1 MNNQTYI
8 YDFPEQNRKKLA
20 GLFQA
25 FSDETRLKILWLLF
39 QKKCSVKEIVEKT
52 DMEQSAIS
60 HQLAYLKKTNIVKS
74 KRDGKFVYYALK
86 DEHIKTII
94 LMGKEHIE
102 E

>member
-1 MNNQTYI
+1 MNNNTCIKDLSEVQ
-8 YDFPEQNRKKLA
+8 RKKLA
-20 GLFQA
+20 KLFQA

-39 QKKCSVKEIVEKT
+39 KEKQSVKKIIENT
-52 DMEQSAIS
+52 NMEQSAIS
-60 HQLAYLKKTNIVKS
+60 HQLAYLKKINIVES
-74 KRDGKFVYYALK
+74 KREGKFIYYSLK